1 MDLKS
6 LELDAAGLLSQVLYG
21 HGFAH
26 YGYFP
31 DGPPETLSAAAFGA
45 AQEAYFE
52 HLLNAVPDGTRTIL
66 DVGSGTG
73 ANARAFVARGF
84 DVSCVSPSVK
94 MNEMARQKL
103 PPGTEVT
110 DAKFED
116 YEGGA
121 RDCCVFAESFHYIAL
136 EPALE
141 QLARVARES
150 VVIFDYFRREGF
162 AYKSGTRGTHAA
174 FLEAVAAQGVFEVV
188 SDVDETEAIAPSF
201 QIHDHIKNAH
211 IAPFVGRLRQAYTAE
226 NPVKGWLAE
235 RVLGKALD
243 KFERRASRSESFP
256 REHEYRL
263 IVMKRK
269 GG

>member
-1 MDLKS
+1 M
-6 LELDAAGLLSQVLYG
+6 
-21 HGFAH
+21 
-26 YGYFP
+26 
-31 DGPPETLSAAAFGA
+31 
-45 AQEAYFE
+45 
-52 HLLNAVPDGTRTIL
+52 
-66 DVGSGTG
+66 
-73 ANARAFVARGF
+73 
-84 DVSCVSPSVK
+84 
-94 MNEMARQKL
+94 
-103 PPGTEVT
+103 
-110 DAKFED
+110 
-116 YEGGA
+116 
-121 RDCCVFAESFHYIAL
+121 
-136 EPALE
+136 
-141 QLARVARES
+141 
-150 VVIFDYFRREGF
+150 
-162 AYKSGTRGTHAA
+162 
-174 FLEAVAAQGVFEVV
+174 V